1 MGLAAAVRPAPMK
14 RETRSRTLLAL
25 AIVAAGGIAVS
36 LLGSPTRRDG
46 RSAAAPPSAERAKG
60 KAARRPSARPAPP
73 KSAARGDRGASPA
86 RSAPQGEVLVRAEW
100 GSEPGKLG
108 HRNTGEAAPEGPM
121 SFAKLPD
128 GSLEVLDQVNAR
140 LQIWKAGEPTRVI
153 PLPSDTYED
162 MAVDPRGGTV
172 VLDRLATGT
181 VTFVD
186 PSGRVDHSIPI
197 AGAGVTEP
205 GGVTGVFA
213 RADGVWIEVEHQSVV
228 RIADA
233 NGEPDASRPA
243 VPGRFAFGGA
253 ATVSVAIASPTSA
266 RLSRLSLTAAS
277 PPIETT
283 LSFSMSI
290 LGIHAL
296 EMDGNDRSFIAVN
309 QIEESEEAP
318 FDVLDERETVIV
330 VDARGAEVGRVE
342 VAPPTTGEEQRR
354 PIRVDER
361 GNIYELRCGK
371 DAATIERFAL

>member
-1 MGLAAAVRPAPMK
+1 MALMGSPRHPPPRPAPAP
-14 RETRSRTLLAL
+14 S
-25 AIVAAGGIAVS
+25 IA
-36 LLGSPTRRDG
+36 D
-46 RSAAAPPSAERAKG
+46 RAKG
-60 KAARRPSARPAPP
+60 KAASPPGPRPSPP
-73 KSAARGDRGASPA
+73 KTAARDARGASPV
-86 RSAPQGEVLVRAEW
+86 RPAPEGEVLVRAAW
-100 GSEPGKLG
+100 GSEPGQLG

-121 SFAKLPD
+121 SFAKLAD

-140 LQIWKAGEPTRVI
+140 LQVFKAGEAPRVI
-153 PLPSDTYED
+153 PLPADTYED
-162 MAVDPRGGTV
+162 MAVDPRGTTV

-213 RADGVWIEVEHQSVV
+213 RPDGVWIEVEHQSVV

-233 NGEPDASRPA
+233 NGEPDPARPA
-243 VPGRFAFGGA
+243 VPGRFALGGA
-253 ATVSVAIASPTSA
+253 ATVSVAIATSTSA
-266 RLSRLSLTAAS
+266 LVSRLSLTSAS
-277 PPIETT
+277 APIQTT

-296 EMDGNDRSFIAVN
+296 EFDGHDRAFIAVN
-309 QIEESEEAP
+309 QIQESEAAP
-318 FDVLDERETVIV
+318 FDVVDERETVVV

-342 VAPPTTGEEQRR
+342 IAPPATGEEQRR
-354 PIRVDER
+354 PIRVDEH
-361 GNIYELRCGK
+361 GDIYELRCGK